1 MILSSIHNLIY
12 PATCCICGERL
23 VDDTSPICPSC
34 NLSLQRTGYERRPD
48 DNSMARLFW
57 QHTPFARAA
66 AWVYYRPLS
75 WNSQMIY
82 HLKYG
87 QSPETGWTLGE
98 MAAREMMAADFFEGM
113 EVIVPVPLTGRRRR
127 QRGYNQSEAIARGV
141 ERATGLPV
149 AKGALARRDFYSSQT
164 SLDAFLRI
172 ENVRKA
178 FVAKQPEKIR
188 GRHVLLVDD
197 VCTTGATLAACG
209 AVLVRAGA
217 ADVSALVL
225 GFAGDAGVSPVGA
238 NDPMGTDAV

>member
-1 MILSSIHNLIY
+1 MILSFIHNLIY

-34 NLSLQRTGYERRPD
+34 NLSLRRTGYERRPG
-48 DNSMARLFW
+48 DNNMARLFW
-57 QHTPFARAA
+57 QHTPMARAA

-82 HLKYG
+82 QLKYG
-87 QSPETGWTLGE
+87 QSPETGWMLGE
-98 MAAREMMAADFFEGM
+98 MAAREMMAAGFFEGM
-113 EVIVPVPLTGRRRR
+113 EVIVPVPLTGRRKRE
-127 QRGYNQSEAIARGV
+127 RGYNQSEAIARGV

-149 AKGALARRDFYSSQT
+149 AIRALARHDFLSSQT

-172 ENVRKA
+172 ENVRKV
-178 FVAKQPEKIR
+178 FVAKQTAKIR

-209 AVLVRAGA
+209 DILAKAGA

-225 GFAGDAGVSPVGA
+225 GFAGDEGTSPVG
-238 NDPMGTDAV
+238 GE